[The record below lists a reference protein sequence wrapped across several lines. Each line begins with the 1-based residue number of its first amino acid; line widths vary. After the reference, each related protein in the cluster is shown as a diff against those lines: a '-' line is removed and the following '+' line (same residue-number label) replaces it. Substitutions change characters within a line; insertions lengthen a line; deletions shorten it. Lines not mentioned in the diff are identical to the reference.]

1 MTFTPPFL
9 NRTRSTWKFEYTGDP
24 EPQVESLWGEDP
36 LPEIPVGSTGYKNMM
51 TTDVLNTAA
60 FTSTQHYDENM
71 MEENPF
77 TLPVRTVPTN
87 ATPDEILATVKGS
100 MYRVSGWLLQME
112 KADARRR
119 EVLDSDL
126 YEDQSIGTGY
136 HGDFAPP
143 PESYNRNDEEDEDD
157 DERDDERDERDGDDL
172 PGYEHYDREEDGELR
187 EGDRNMRRKRD
198 GELPAY
204 KYEGGRDD
212 DDNDNDSNHTPPPTY
227 QNNNQSYPKQV
238 PSHRTDSSMRNS
250 SSKKYRSLRTSSSIP
265 PPIDRVTVIFKA
277 FVRAQNNKARWLGSN
292 DKLTRLKFHG
302 GMERVLRLKMNWQ
315 QFDAM
320 WNKLDSKRSGDLD
333 IEEFK
338 FCFGDIEEFATLEGI
353 QIFYIIILISFSL
366 SLQSLA
372 EES

>member
-1 MTFTPPFL
+1 MD
-9 NRTRSTWKFEYTGDP
+9 RTRSTWKFEYTGDP

-36 LPEIPVGSTGYKNMM
+36 VPEVPVGSTGYKNMM
-51 TTDVLNTAA
+51 TRDVLNTAA
-60 FTSTQHYDENM
+60 FMSTQHDDGNM
-71 MEENPF
+71 IEENPF
-77 TLPVRTVPTN
+77 TLPVRTLPTN

-143 PESYNRNDEEDEDD
+143 PEFHNRD
-157 DERDDERDERDGDDL
+157 DEDDERDERDGNDV
-172 PGYEHYDREEDGELR
+172 PGYEHYDREEEGELR
-187 EGDRNMRRKRD
+187 NDNSNIRGSRD

-204 KYEGGRDD
+204 KHEGERDD
-212 DDNDNDSNHTPPPTY
+212 DDDDDDSNHSPPPTY
-227 QNNNQSYPKQV
+227 QNNNPSYPKQL
-238 PSHRTDSSMRNS
+238 STHRTDTSMTNG
-250 SSKKYRSLRTSSSIP
+250 SSKKSKSLKISSSIP
-265 PPIDRVTVIFKA
+265 PPTDRVTAIFKA

-333 IEEFK
+333 IQEFK
-338 FCFGDIEEFATLEGI
+338 FCFGDLEEFATLEGM
-353 QIFYIIILISFSL
+353 
-366 SLQSLA
+366 
-372 EES
+372 